1 MEYSCFGC
9 RIRITGAP
17 RGENSPMD
25 FDYFRIVESNFYYLE
40 FNVGGVTKAVKGRT
54 SRGFQEDYGAHV
66 RERVGALSQ
75 LPT

>member
-1 MEYSCFGC
+1 
-9 RIRITGAP
+9 
-17 RGENSPMD
+17 MD

-40 FNVGGVTKAVKGRT
+40 FNVSGVTKAVKGRT

>member
-9 RIRITGAP
+9 RIRITVAP
-17 RGENSPMD
+17 RGEDSPMS
-25 FDYFRIVESNFYYLE
+25 FNCFRIVEFNFYYLE
-40 FNVGGVTKAVKGRT
+40 FNVSGVTKAVKRRT

-66 RERVGALSQ
+66 RERVGALSH